1 MKENRKDRSGRSKL
15 VIDGNA
21 FYELDLDC
29 VRRRE
34 EHRKKQ
40 TKEEHKA
47 GKKGSSHREHD
58 HRDSP

>member
-1 MKENRKDRSGRSKL
+1 MKENREDRSGRSKL

-34 EHRKKQ
+34 EHRKNQ
-40 TKEEHKA
+40 TKETQGERK
-47 GKKGSSHREHD
+47 SSRLREHE

>member
-40 TKEEHKA
+40 TKEEQKA
-47 GKKGSSHREHD
+47 EKKGSSHREHD